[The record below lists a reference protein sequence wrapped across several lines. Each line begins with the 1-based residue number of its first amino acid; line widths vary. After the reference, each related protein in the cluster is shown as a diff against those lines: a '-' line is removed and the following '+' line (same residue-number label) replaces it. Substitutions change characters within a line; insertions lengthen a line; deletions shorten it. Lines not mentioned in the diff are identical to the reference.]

1 MGVDESD
8 DREFDEGDS
17 PLQHPGTQL
26 QGAASQ
32 LSAAQS
38 TPYTTSQA
46 PGMLPTIP
54 FPLEFAN
61 ASTAART
68 NVQMPEPFFRA
79 PISNGYPVAQHA
91 PFRSAHGTTS
101 IIPFPFAEVANASPA
116 PTFVFAPQPQPP
128 TFRSTI
134 PYRRVGAPSR
144 VIFPERSGIRHS
156 NNALGN
162 T

>member
-101 IIPFPFAEVANASPA
+101 IIPFPLAEVANASPA
-116 PTFVFAPQPQPP
+116 P